1 MQIVSKRTRT
11 YNKFYDEDYDLE
23 LKSVSKVKKPRSKK
37 SIIRNSKQLIEQKK
51 KIRFVENS
59 EPSKILGEIQ
69 TNPSLSVN
77 ASVTQSN
84 LNQNIEE
91 RVNSVNPFPANIT
104 STINSNNKSVDP
116 QVMNNIMNSSSI
128 NSESHKKYEL
138 ENIEFF
144 RRLIVDKYDTYYG
157 EDNRLIGQL
166 PNNLLV
172 NNLDHQFLNP
182 WVDMIMP
189 SRSRPYVRKY
199 SDKSQ
204 NKINYEVEQSD
215 TTVTKKETGN
225 KRLLYLTESQ
235 VFNILDSIL
244 EQIINTPKNV
254 SVKIDWIKVSK
265 AANLSQEVCKDF
277 WWSFDKTHIKDKFG
291 GCMFKPDWYH
301 YYKVDEW
308 YFVDL
313 KNRVQHLLQLA
324 SDSKME
330 REQILKHFANN
341 VL

>member
-1 MQIVSKRTRT
+1 MQIVSKRART

-23 LKSVSKVKKPRSKK
+23 LKSFSKVKKPRSRK
-37 SIIRNSKQLIEQKK
+37 SILKTSKQLVEQKK

-59 EPSKILGEIQ
+59 EASRILSEIQ
-69 TNPSLSVN
+69 TDPSLSVN

-84 LNQNIEE
+84 LNQNMEE
-91 RVNSVNPFPANIT
+91 RVSSVNPFPVNIT

-116 QVMNNIMNSSSI
+116 EVMNNIMNSSSI

-182 WVDMIMP
+182 WVDIIMP
-189 SRSRPYVRKY
+189 SRSRPYVGKY

-204 NKINYEVEQSD
+204 NKINYEVERSD
-215 TTVTKKETGN
+215 TTVTKKESSN

-235 VFNILDSIL
+235 VFNILDNIL

-324 SDSKME
+324 SDSKLE